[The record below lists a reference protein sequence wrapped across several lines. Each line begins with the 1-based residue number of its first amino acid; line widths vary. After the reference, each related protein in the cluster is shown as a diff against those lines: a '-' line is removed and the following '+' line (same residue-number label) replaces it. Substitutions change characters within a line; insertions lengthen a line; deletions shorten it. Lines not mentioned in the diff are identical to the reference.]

1 VEWSENFVDMRS
13 VVYPDPYYTTKFK
26 MRWDNDRLYVGA
38 VLQERDF
45 WATNTKHD
53 SNIWQENG
61 FEMLVDVDGTMF
73 NYKQMQI
80 NVLGTMM
87 DQVLFKSP
95 YDQIGNESIREK
107 EWHPDARKE
116 VYVDGTVN
124 KPGDIDKYWSVEM
137 ALSFDNLKDH
147 SERVQPNPIDDE
159 VCFVQFGRSE
169 QHLEN
174 VNGEYRKKKNST
186 TDWWAWQP
194 CDAINLHL
202 QDRWG
207 LVQFKRTLADNEFKF
222 TKWHIYKSLFDMM
235 NGMKKYKALHG
246 RYVNTIEELDIPP
259 YLLSRNCVDIP
270 EIRIEDRNGTK
281 GFDITVKSMFLSH
294 KPAHIREDRYDH
306 SLWYIKTLCMK
317 TDKVR
322 GDIALI
328 GLAVMGQNLVLNMN
342 DHGFTVVAFN
352 RTVAKVEQFLANE
365 AKGTKVIGAKSLE
378 DMVAQ
383 LKKPRRVMLLVKAGQ
398 AVDDFIDKLL
408 PHLEKGDIII
418 DGGNSEYSDTNR
430 RCKALEAKG
439 LLYVGSGVSGGED
452 GARYGPS
459 LMPGGSPAAW
469 WAQRELATL

>member
-1 VEWSENFVDMRS
+1 MAGYIIVDVKTKKTVAICAAIGVGVFVIGILIGFFSGKGHGSNSAAISQSDQPTAAEELLAECTWSLAESSSGLRFVERYIERHSEKNICVENSEQCMDLALPRHYIAYHLNTADITIDGKLDEKAWDEVEWSENFVDMRS

-294 KPAHIREDRYDH
+294 KPAHIREDRYV
-306 SLWYIKTLCMK
+306 YFK
-317 TDKVR
+317 
-322 GDIALI
+322 
-328 GLAVMGQNLVLNMN
+328 
-342 DHGFTVVAFN
+342 
-352 RTVAKVEQFLANE
+352 
-365 AKGTKVIGAKSLE
+365 
-378 DMVAQ
+378 
-383 LKKPRRVMLLVKAGQ
+383 
-398 AVDDFIDKLL
+398 
-408 PHLEKGDIII
+408 
-418 DGGNSEYSDTNR
+418 
-430 RCKALEAKG
+430 
-439 LLYVGSGVSGGED
+439 
-452 GARYGPS
+452 
-459 LMPGGSPAAW
+459 
-469 WAQRELATL
+469 